1 VVDGRDLD
9 WDGAVNVRD
18 LGGLPAAG
26 GRTTRRGAFVRAASP
41 QGLSPAGWAALR
53 AHGVR
58 TCVDLRSSFEV
69 RAHPYTVPAGGVARV
84 AAPWE
89 EGLLEDPEF
98 RSWSE
103 SGLLACALYYEP
115 FLRRWP
121 ERTAAV
127 VRSLAAA
134 GPGGVLYHCQGGRDR
149 TGLLTI
155 LLLALVGVPAEVIVE
170 DRFRLRVAPDDPQR
184 AVEQALYATAGTTGE
199 ATVLALLA
207 DLDVED
213 YLRAAGVEAEVV
225 AGLRD
230 RLVTR

>member
-9 WDGAVNVRD
+9 WDGAVNARD
-18 LGGLPAAG
+18 LGGLPATG

-41 QGLSPAGWAALR
+41 QGLSRAGWAALR

-69 RAHPYTVPAGGVARV
+69 RAHPYAVPDGGVARV
-84 AAPWE
+84 AVPWE
-89 EGLLEDPEF
+89 EGLLDDPEF

-103 SGLLACALYYEP
+103 SGLLAGALYYEP

-127 VRSLAAA
+127 VRSVAAA

-155 LLLALVGVPAEVIVE
+155 LLLALAGVPAEVIVE
-170 DRFRLRVAPDDPQR
+170 DRFRLRVAPDDGQR
-184 AVEQALYATAGTTGE
+184 AVEEALYAAAGTTGE

-207 DLDVED
+207 ELDVED
-213 YLRAAGVEAEVV
+213 YLRAAGVEAEVL

-230 RLVTR
+230 RLLTR